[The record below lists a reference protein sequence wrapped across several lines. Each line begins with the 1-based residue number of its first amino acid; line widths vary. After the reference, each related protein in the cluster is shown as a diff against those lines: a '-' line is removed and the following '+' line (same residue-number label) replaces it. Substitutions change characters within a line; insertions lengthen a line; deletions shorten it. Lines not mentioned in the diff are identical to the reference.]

1 MEPKGEHKILDHFDH
16 FSMPPPKKTV
26 LIVGHTLIEYLCD
39 GLTWGKSFANENVS
53 LSEMN
58 MGVFE
63 EKTLGNI

>member
-1 MEPKGEHKILDHFDH
+1 
-16 FSMPPPKKTV
+16 MPPPKKTV